1 MLTSRVSSH
10 ELCPLMKYHSPL
22 GICPLPNR
30 ASYRARLDDPIR
42 HQDQAVGEFSSREIA
57 YRPQRFFSG
66 LLLKRPDDLIFVI
79 DPARAPDLD
88 KLVCE
93 QGRNLRRGFAHLRHQ
108 QRLFQAADQS
118 HCFRIGRVP
127 TAHGPSHFSFASAVR
142 TQRKSGDQPRAHFNR
157 NDLKCGYFAA
167 STCPA
172 EEGRS
177 QAPWRSKIACNS
189 AIGTARGAQPRVA
202 AKAAAA
208 PAACPVSQ
216 HCGISRKKEWLDGS
230 QEMCRPATSSPSMSR
245 GTRQPYGTEI
255 SGNFGDSEG
264 ETPISSGRGMP
275 SVQPSRVTRS
285 TPTSRRAWRTPSCG
299 ADSIM

>member
-1 MLTSRVSSH
+1 MPRPRRVPGGSVHLVRKLHLSIYLLTVITM
-10 ELCPLMKYHSPL
+10 ELETFLPL
-22 GICPLPNR
+22 
-30 ASYRARLDDPIR
+30 
-42 HQDQAVGEFSSREIA
+42 
-57 YRPQRFFSG
+57 
-66 LLLKRPDDLIFVI
+66 DLE
-79 DPARAPDLD
+79 DPAGGVL
-88 KLVCE
+88 
-93 QGRNLRRGFAHLRHQ
+93 HL
-108 QRLFQAADQS
+108 LFGNQA
-118 HCFRIGRVP
+118 
-127 TAHGPSHFSFASAVR
+127 
-142 TQRKSGDQPRAHFNR
+142 RAHFNR

-216 HCGISRKKEWLDGS
+216 HCGISRRKEWLDGS
-230 QEMCRPATSSPSMSR
+230 QEMCRPATSSRSMSR

-264 ETPISSGRGMP
+264 ET
-275 SVQPSRVTRS
+275 
-285 TPTSRRAWRTPSCG
+285 
-299 ADSIM
+299 

>member
-1 MLTSRVSSH
+1 MPQPNDLSRSLVALDQDSTIIAVVELSQSSW
-10 ELCPLMKYHSPL
+10 LVAGVLP
-22 GICPLPNR
+22 GIERQPRKKL
-30 ASYRARLDDPIR
+30 
-42 HQDQAVGEFSSREIA
+42 
-57 YRPQRFFSG
+57 
-66 LLLKRPDDLIFVI
+66 PDDLIFVI

-93 QGRNLRRGFAHLRHQ
+93 QGRNLHRGFAHLRHQ

-127 TAHGPSHFSFASAVR
+127 AAHGPSHFSFASAVR

-230 QEMCRPATSSPSMSR
+230 QEMCRPATSSLL
-245 GTRQPYGTEI
+245 
-255 SGNFGDSEG
+255 
-264 ETPISSGRGMP
+264 
-275 SVQPSRVTRS
+275 SVIMCFASYE
-285 TPTSRRAWRTPSCG
+285 RA
-299 ADSIM
+299 